1 MYSNW
6 QMLFI
11 FKIEL
16 TKYEYIDGY
25 RFCDMKYYLLFAM
38 FSTMQFLAFSS
49 SGGTS
54 FKLLWLRS

>member
-6 QMLFI
+6 QMLII

-25 RFCDMKYYLLFAM
+25 RFCVMKYYLLFAM

-54 FKLLWLRS
+54 FKLL

>member
-1 MYSNW
+1 MFMHSNG
-6 QMLFI
+6 QMLII

-25 RFCDMKYYLLFAM
+25 QFCDMKYYLLFAM

-54 FKLLWLRS
+54 FKLL